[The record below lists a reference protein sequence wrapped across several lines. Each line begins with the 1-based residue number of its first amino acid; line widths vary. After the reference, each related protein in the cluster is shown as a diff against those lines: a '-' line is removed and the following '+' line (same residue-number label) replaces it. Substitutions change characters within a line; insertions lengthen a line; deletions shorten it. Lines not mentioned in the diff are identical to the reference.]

1 MANQLASDGRHAVL
15 KWGDSVGRHGNDI
28 ITVDLRTGDVGL
40 WDSKFRSA
48 VRSGEVSP
56 TFAEPQNLNNAIKEA
71 RDFVNRA
78 NLPPDIKAAAI
89 QNLNAK
95 NVTTYT
101 VGSGRVTSSQI
112 RRVIGGRLQD

>member
-1 MANQLASDGRHAVL
+1 ML

-56 TFAEPQNLNNAIKEA
+56 TFAKPQNLHNAIKEA
-71 RDFVNRA
+71 RRYVLESQ
-78 NLPPDIKAAAI
+78 LPSDIKARAL
-89 QNLNAK
+89 QNLRDG
-95 NVTTYT
+95 NVLTHT
-101 VGSGRVTSSQI
+101 VGDGKVSSSQI
-112 RRVIGGRLQD
+112 RRVIDGELEH